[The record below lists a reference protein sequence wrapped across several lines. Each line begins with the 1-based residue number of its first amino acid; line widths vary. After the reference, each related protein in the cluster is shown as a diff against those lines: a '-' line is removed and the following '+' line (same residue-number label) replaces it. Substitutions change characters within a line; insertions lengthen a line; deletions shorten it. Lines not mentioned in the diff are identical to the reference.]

1 MNKSFTF
8 KRLDDKISK
17 SIIDRFPPYNNK
29 LCMNGIR
36 ITSIDKESLDTYYS
50 IRPIGK
56 KSIIWF
62 SYYNDRLLTLFKYID
77 TNTNT
82 NTNTSSEF
90 YILKTK
96 VHNKNGEKSEAKS
109 EAKAYSTPDNTLY
122 FNNVLLLGYYTGD
135 YFILDNIINYSQYN
149 YFIQT
154 NQYASNF
161 RMRLNLF
168 NTVMDKI
175 FALGNTMDLK
185 IRLPFISDN
194 YSEVF
199 NNIYNI
205 GYKPYGIGVY
215 RNNRSYIYPLSAN
228 TQQQVNT
235 DTRSNHKKEEI
246 FKITAD
252 IEQDTYNLYR
262 TYIASKLDVFVGT
275 ALIDTYTLSVYMNTY
290 FRNIRENR
298 NLDYIEESETEDD
311 FEDTDVSK
319 YVNLDK
325 SGLFLCKYNDRFK
338 KWTPRFLMN
347 KSQKR

>member
-1 MNKSFTF
+1 MNRTF
-8 KRLDDKISK
+8 KKLDDKISK
-17 SIIDRFPPYNNK
+17 SIIDRFPHYNNK

-36 ITSIDKESLDTYYS
+36 ISRLDNEYVDTYYN

-62 SYYNDRLLTLFKYID
+62 SYYNDSLLTLLKYID
-77 TNTNT
+77 TNT

-90 YILKTK
+90 YILK
-96 VHNKNGEKSEAKS
+96 NKIQNRNGGKSQ
-109 EAKAYSTPDNTLY
+109 AKAYTNSDNTLY

-135 YFILDNIINYSQYN
+135 YFILDNILNYNQYN
-149 YFIQT
+149 YFIHS
-154 NQYASNF
+154 NQYVSNF
-161 RMRLNLF
+161 RMRLDLF
-168 NTVMDKI
+168 NTVMNKI
-175 FALGNTMDLK
+175 VNGSNTMDLK

-199 NNIYNI
+199 NNIYII

-215 RNNRSYIYPLSAN
+215 RNNKSYIYPLSAN
-228 TQQQVNT
+228 TQQPVNT
-235 DTRSNHKKEEI
+235 NTRSNHNKEEI

-262 TYIASKLDVFVGT
+262 RDIASKLDVFVGT

>member
-1 MNKSFTF
+1 MNRTF

-17 SIIDRFPPYNNK
+17 SIIDRFPHYNNK

-36 ITSIDKESLDTYYS
+36 ISRLDNEYVDTYYS

-62 SYYNDRLLTLFKYID
+62 SYYNDSLLTLLKYID
-77 TNTNT
+77 TNT

-90 YILKTK
+90 YILK
-96 VHNKNGEKSEAKS
+96 NKIQNRNGEKSQ
-109 EAKAYSTPDNTLY
+109 AKAYTNSDNTLY

-135 YFILDNIINYSQYN
+135 YFILDNILNYNQYN
-149 YFIQT
+149 YFIHS
-154 NQYASNF
+154 NQYVSNF
-161 RMRLNLF
+161 RMRLDLF
-168 NTVMDKI
+168 NTVMNKI
-175 FALGNTMDLK
+175 VNGSNTMDLK

-215 RNNRSYIYPLSAN
+215 RDNKSYIYPLSAN
-228 TQQQVNT
+228 TQQPVNT
-235 DTRSNHKKEEI
+235 NTRSNHNKEEI

-262 TYIASKLDVFVGT
+262 RDIASKLDVFVGT

>member
-17 SIIDRFPPYNNK
+17 SIIDRFPSYNNK

-36 ITSIDKESLDTYYS
+36 ISSVDKESQDTYYS
-50 IRPIGK
+50 IRPMGK

-62 SYYNDRLLTLFKYID
+62 SYYNDSLLTLLKYID
-77 TNTNT
+77 SNTNSNTST
-82 NTNTSSEF
+82 NLSSEF
-90 YILKTK
+90 YVLKTN
-96 VHNKNGEKSEAKS
+96 VHNKCDAKS
-109 EAKAYSTPDNTLY
+109 EAIACSTPDNTLY

-135 YFILDNIINYSQYN
+135 YFILDNILNYNQYN

-161 RMRLNLF
+161 RMKLDLF

-175 FALGNTMDLK
+175 FALGNTIDLK
-185 IRLPFISDN
+185 IQLPFISDN

-215 RNNRSYIYPLSAN
+215 RDNRSYIYPLSAN
-228 TQQQVNT
+228 T
-235 DTRSNHKKEEI
+235 DTRSNYKNKHNKEEI
-246 FKITAD
+246 FKISAD

-262 TYIASKLDVFVGT
+262 TDIASKQDVFVGT

-311 FEDTDVSK
+311 FEDTDVTK
-319 YVNLDK
+319 YVNLHK

-347 KSQKR
+347 KSHKR